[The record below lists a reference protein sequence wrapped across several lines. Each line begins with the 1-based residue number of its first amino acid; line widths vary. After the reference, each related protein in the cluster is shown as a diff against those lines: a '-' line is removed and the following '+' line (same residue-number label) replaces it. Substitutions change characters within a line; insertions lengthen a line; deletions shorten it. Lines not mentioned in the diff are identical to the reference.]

1 MFTCVHKKIFIPL
14 LISWNRYSCL
24 HVCIKNIFIPLLISW
39 KRYSCLHAC
48 IKKNIPLLIST
59 CCCHRKDV
67 VQQIRK
73 LKNLMSHVLTFKQ
86 MENGEKI
93 TMDGYNRLVFECGCT
108 VEKLDEKLAG
118 VKGQLSKRAKRSA

>member
-24 HVCIKNIFIPLLISW
+24 HVCIKIYLSPYLYHGKDTHVYMRAL
-39 KRYSCLHAC
+39 
-48 IKKNIPLLIST
+48 KNIPLLIST